1 MRPLKIAIVASL
13 TLTIAACSVFKKNK
27 TTPTPPTPPSTT
39 VGATSY
45 IPDPAPAKKSKNG
58 VIAPGNEELTAIQ
71 ATYKEVTLQTLTN
84 GYTIYTGACTNC
96 HDAMNIHTRTTEQW
110 QHIIDEMA
118 PRANLTETQKDA
130 VYKYVLA
137 IKATQHK

>member
-27 TTPTPPTPPSTT
+27 TTPNPPSTT
-39 VGATSY
+39 LNATPF

-96 HDAMNIHTRTTEQW
+96 HDAMNIHTRTPEQW
-110 QHIIDEMA
+110 QNIIDEMA
-118 PRANLTETQKDA
+118 PRAKLTETQKDA

>member
-27 TTPTPPTPPSTT
+27 TTPTPPSTT
-39 VGATSY
+39 VGATSSS
-45 IPDPAPAKKSKNG
+45 PDPAPAKKSKNG

-110 QHIIDEMA
+110 QNIIDEMA
-118 PRANLTETQKDA
+118 PRANLTATQKDA